1 MASIIRMARE
11 VNDSA
16 FFLFQDGPDT
26 IKKMKNIFTMVLAG
40 GKGERLNPLTAQR
53 AKPAV
58 PFGGKYRI
66 IDFTLSNCLN
76 SGLRKVAVLIQYK
89 SHSLDRH
96 IRAGWNILSADLN
109 EYIASVPPQQRISE
123 DWYRGTADAVY
134 QNMFLIDDEHPEFL
148 LILAGDHI
156 YKMNY
161 AEMYHWLIATSAD
174 AVVGAIDIPI
184 QEASRFGVIAV
195 NEDYRITRFDEKPAN
210 PIPLPN
216 DPDHAFASMGIYL
229 FRTKVIREYLLADA
243 REGSAHD
250 FGKNII
256 PKMIADK
263 RVYAFKFQDA
273 NKKAVKYW
281 RDIGTLDAYWEA
293 NMDLVSVDPQFN
305 LYDAD
310 WPIRT
315 YQGQFPPAKFVFAQD
330 FQGGRM
336 GVALDSIVCG
346 GCIISGGRVQ
356 NSVLSPN
363 VHVHDHA
370 DVRDSVLMENVT
382 IGAQSRIRRAI
393 IDKDVTIP
401 PQTEIGYN
409 READAQRFTVTES
422 GLVVISKG
430 MKLHA
435 SVDPSG

>member
-1 MASIIRMARE
+1 
-11 VNDSA
+11 
-16 FFLFQDGPDT
+16 
-26 IKKMKNIFTMVLAG
+26 MKGVFTMILAG
-40 GKGERLNPLTAQR
+40 GKGERLHPLTEHR

-76 SGLRKVAVLIQYK
+76 SGLRQVAVLIQYK

-96 IRAGWNILSADLN
+96 IRSGWNILNTELG

-134 QNMFLIDDEHPEFL
+134 QNLFLLDSEHPELL

-161 AEMYHWLIATSAD
+161 EDMFHWLLAKRAD

-184 QEASRFGVIAV
+184 QDASRFGVIGV
-195 NEDYRITRFDEKPAN
+195 DEDFRIVDFQEKPQN
-210 PIPLPN
+210 PIPIPN
-216 DPDHAFASMGIYL
+216 DPTHAFASMGIYL
-229 FRTKVIREYLLADA
+229 FRAQVIRQHLIDDA
-243 REGSAHD
+243 KEESAHD

-256 PKMIADK
+256 PRMIK
-263 RVYAFKFQDA
+263 ERRVYAFKFQDE
-273 NKKAVKYW
+273 NRKAVKYW

-293 NMDLVSVDPQFN
+293 NMDLVAVDPLFN
-305 LYDAD
+305 LYDRQ

-315 YQGQFPPAKFVFAQD
+315 YQGQYPPAKFVFAQD

-336 GVALDSIVCG
+336 GLALDSIVSG

-363 VHVHDHA
+363 VRVMDHA
-370 DVRDSVLMENVT
+370 DVRESVVMENVVV
-382 IGAQSRIRRAI
+382 GEHAKIRRAI
-393 IDKDVTIP
+393 VDKDVVIP
-401 PQTEIGYN
+401 PKTEIGYHPN
-409 READAQRFTVTES
+409 EDRQRFTVADS
-422 GLVVISKG
+422 GLVVITKG
-430 MKLHA
+430 TRLNGA
-435 SVDPSG
+435 VDSSG

>member
-1 MASIIRMARE
+1 MRNM
-11 VNDSA
+11 V
-16 FFLFQDGPDT
+16 
-26 IKKMKNIFTMVLAG
+26 TMVLAG
-40 GKGERLNPLTAQR
+40 GKGERLFPLTQHR

-76 SGLRKVAVLIQYK
+76 SGLRQIAVLIQYK

-96 IRAGWNILSADLN
+96 IRTGWHILNPELG
-109 EYIASVPPQQRISE
+109 EYIASIPPQQRISE

-134 QNMFLIDDEHPEFL
+134 QNMFLLDGEQPEFL

-161 AEMYHWLIATSAD
+161 EDMYNFLLAKQAD
-174 AVVGAIDIPI
+174 AVVGAIEFPLAD
-184 QEASRFGVIAV
+184 ASRFGVIGV
-195 NEDYRITRFDEKPAN
+195 DEDCRILRFDEKPAH
-210 PIPLPN
+210 PIPIPS
-216 DPDHAFASMGIYL
+216 DPTRAFVSMGIYL
-229 FRTKVIREYLLADA
+229 FRSEVIREHLTADA
-243 REGSAHD
+243 RQDTSHD
-250 FGKNII
+250 FGRNIVPRMIGKN
-256 PKMIADK
+256 
-263 RVYAFKFQDA
+263 RVYAFKFQDE
-273 NKKAVKYW
+273 NKKAVQYW

-293 NMDLVSVDPQFN
+293 NMDLVAVDPLFN
-305 LYDAD
+305 LYDQK

-363 VHVHDHA
+363 VVVQDHA
-370 DVRDSVLMENVT
+370 DVRESVVMENVT
-382 IGAQSRIRRAI
+382 IGEHCRIRRAI

-401 PQTEIGYN
+401 AKTEIGYDSESD
-409 READAQRFTVTES
+409 RSRFTVTES

-435 SVDPSG
+435 SVHSSG